1 MEMIFGFTFF
11 FLVYTVSD
19 MEAPMEKM
27 NMKEVEF
34 FEKLKIAIIIIFIS
48 FRTLRNNLDQKMET
62 ALLRGLGGGGGS
74 AYSSTRTGLICYFIM
89 EIIFCLGFFLMF
101 LMVSYE

>member
-27 NMKEVEF
+27 NMKEVGF

-62 ALLRGLGGGGGS
+62 TVFKRKKGGGGVGGVCIS
-74 AYSSTRTGLICYFIM
+74 LTRNNRN
-89 EIIFCLGFFLMF
+89 FFLTWIHF
-101 LMVSYE
+101 YLD